1 MQTEYH
7 QLVLARNVMCHTHLD
22 CRVVLATASE
32 YFRRRLDGWDNDP
45 WTTSGADGKLL
56 LVVSV
61 EERLIPAA
69 QAVIRLMYEEVVPAS
84 TGPLRLAEVRGS
96 C

>member
-1 MQTEYH
+1 
-7 QLVLARNVMCHTHLD
+7 
-22 CRVVLATASE
+22 VVLATASE
-32 YFRRRLDGWDNDP
+32 YFRRRLDGWDSDP
-45 WTTSGADGKLL
+45 WTTARADGKLL

-61 EERLIPAA
+61 EEWLMEAA
-69 QAVIRLMYEEVVPAS
+69 QAVIRLLYQEVVPAS